1 MRMRTEDEINA
12 YIDGF
17 NACFRM
23 FSDYLKTE
31 PNAKVAEEKMDLM
44 VVAVNNVARKQV
56 DYAQLD

>member
-1 MRMRTEDEINA
+1 MRTRTEDEINA

-23 FSDYLKTE
+23 FSNYLKE
-31 PNAKVAEEKMDLM
+31 SSAEVAQEKMDLM